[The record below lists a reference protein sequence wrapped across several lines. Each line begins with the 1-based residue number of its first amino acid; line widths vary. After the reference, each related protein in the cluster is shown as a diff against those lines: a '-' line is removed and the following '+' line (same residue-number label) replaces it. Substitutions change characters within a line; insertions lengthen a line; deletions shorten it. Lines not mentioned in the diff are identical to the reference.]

1 MEADNTIR
9 ELRRRLEAIEEDVET
24 GRYRPGPWEALLRS
38 LRSQPSAER
47 QQIAEGVGRVSRK
60 LHLRVSRRTIDINV
74 AIVLELAA
82 TLLGGLVIVLAISL
96 VSNVI
101 AIIGAVIWIT
111 TFQPLIKFGCGRAV
125 GVRYDYAYLYG
136 VEPRLKMDYG
146 SYLASSRAARIV
158 LHLSGMVGSPLAAW
172 FIANVL
178 PPEMGLAKKLC
189 WYAMWALITTNVV
202 TLVVGLLGFRRIG
215 GFRMRDSSSGA
226 AASEMREGL
235 GLQA

>member
-1 MEADNTIR
+1 MEADNAIR

-38 LRSQPSAER
+38 LRGRPSAER
-47 QQIAEGVGRVSRK
+47 QQIAESVGRVSRK
-60 LHLRVSRRTIDINV
+60 LHLRVGRRTIDINA

-82 TLLGGLVIVLAISL
+82 TLLGGLILVLAISL

-172 FIANVL
+172 FIASVL

-226 AASEMREGL
+226 AATEMREGL

>member
-125 GVRYDYAYLYG
+125 GVRYDYAYLYE

>member
-38 LRSQPSAER
+38 LRSRPSAER

-101 AIIGAVIWIT
+101 ALIGAVIWIT
-111 TFQPLIKFGCGRAV
+111 TFQPLVKFGCGRAV

>member
-38 LRSQPSAER
+38 LRSRPSAER
-47 QQIAEGVGRVSRK
+47 QQIAESVGRVSRK

-82 TLLGGLVIVLAISL
+82 TLLGGLIIVLGISL

-202 TLVVGLLGFRRIG
+202 TLMVGLLGFRRIG